1 MERDVIKK
9 KRPLVCFILKTS
21 LSKGKLTLKGIKKTK
36 MEDSRGEII
45 FSEGHLILTTKSGY
59 TYSRNFF
66 FIFMRNK

>member
-45 FSEGHLILTTKSGY
+45 FSEGHLV
-59 TYSRNFF
+59 N
-66 FIFMRNK
+66 IFLDLHKLHKLRYKYYFWDK